1 VHFENLRRR
10 ALRLAGL
17 ATLAASFALLPAAA
31 TGCSG
36 GGDSTTGPSSSTNLC
51 AEASFDSQA
60 NIGFNLGC
68 NTISVS
74 VSGITYDQFSRK
86 KSYNYDISCAGG
98 ANRKSGSV
106 SNITYNNLGQP
117 LTWSFTVNGTS
128 CSKS

>member
-1 VHFENLRRR
+1 VPTSFLSR
-10 ALRLAGL
+10 LTRLAGVVAVVL
-17 ATLAASFALLPAAA
+17 AFASIPAIVS
-31 TGCSG
+31 GCG
-36 GGDSTTGPSSSTNLC
+36 GGGGGSTGPSNTTNAC

-68 NTISVS
+68 STLNVS

-86 KSYNYDISCAGG
+86 KSYNYDISCSGG
-98 ANRKSGSV
+98 SNRKTGSV